1 MHGLRVFL
9 MKFNEDQMKRQSGYS
24 FSLYAL
30 EELHKKGI
38 LTDSEM
44 KKAEKIIEEKYKPI
58 LHFNS

>member
-1 MHGLRVFL
+1 

-30 EELHKKGI
+30 EELNKKGI